1 MPVSTSSAP
10 IAARPTADGAK
21 ARQERR
27 ERLDRKRRNQER
39 NAEPERIDRQQ
50 AAPFATVA
58 SDAATA
64 RIAARIG
71 PMHGVQPNAK
81 ASPIT

>member
-1 MPVSTSSAP
+1 MLDAVQMLAE
-10 IAARPTADGAK
+10 
-21 ARQERR
+21 ARQKRR
-27 ERLDRKRRNQER
+27 ERLDREGRHDER
-39 NAEPERIDRQQ
+39 NAEAERIDRQ
-50 AAPFATVA
+50 AELAPLGTVC

-71 PMHGVQPNAK
+71 PMHGVQPKAK